1 MRRIVEGLHRFQ
13 TDVFPTKRDLF
24 HKLAESQNP
33 RALFVTCGDSR
44 IVPDLIMQ
52 TSPGEI
58 FICRN
63 AGNIVPPFGD
73 VAGGVS
79 ATIEYAVVAL
89 EIPNIIVCG
98 HSDCGAM
105 KGILYPHT
113 TSTMPMVAHWLRH
126 AEPARY
132 VVEELHRE
140 KSEEEKLEILTRE
153 NILAQLTNLTTHPA
167 VAARLARGTLRIY
180 GWHYDISTGDVM
192 NFDIERNEFVHLEPA
207 DRLPSATPR
216 PRHDVG

>member
-24 HKLAESQNP
+24 RKLAEGQNP
-33 RALFVTCGDSR
+33 RVLFITCGDSR

-52 TSPGEI
+52 TNPGEI

-63 AGNIVPPFGD
+63 AGNIVPPFGE

-113 TSTMPMVAHWLRH
+113 TTAMPMVAHWLKH
-126 AEPARY
+126 AEAARY
-132 VVEELHRE
+132 VVEDLYRDKTED
-140 KSEEEKLEILTRE
+140 EKLEILTRE
-153 NILAQLTNLTTHPA
+153 NILAQITNLTTHPA
-167 VAARLARGTLRIY
+167 VAARLARGTLQIY
-180 GWHYDISTGDVM
+180 GWHYDISTGDVLT
-192 NFDIERNEFVHLEPA
+192 FDGERNEFVHLEPSE
-207 DRLPSATPR
+207 RLPNATPR

>member
-1 MRRIVEGLHRFQ
+1 LHRFQ

-24 HKLAESQNP
+24 RKLADSQNP
-33 RALFVTCGDSR
+33 RALFITCGDSR

-52 TSPGEI
+52 TNPGEL

-63 AGNIVPPFGD
+63 AGNIVPPFGE

-89 EIPNIIVCG
+89 EIPSVIVCG

-113 TSTMPMVAHWLRH
+113 TAAMPMVAHWLRH
-126 AEPARY
+126 AEAARY
-132 VVEELHRE
+132 VVEDLYRDKTED
-140 KSEEEKLEILTRE
+140 EKLEILTRE
-153 NILAQLTNLTTHPA
+153 NILAQITNLTTHPA
-167 VAARLARGTLRIY
+167 VAARLARGTLQIY
-180 GWHYDISTGDVM
+180 GWHYNISTGDVLT
-192 NFDIERNEFVHLEPA
+192 FDGERNEFV
-207 DRLPSATPR
+207 RLVPSERLASATPR

>member
-1 MRRIVEGLHRFQ
+1 MRRIVEGIHRFQ

-24 HKLAESQNP
+24 RKLAESQNP

-52 TSPGEI
+52 TAPGEI
-58 FICRN
+58 FIVRN
-63 AGNIVPPFGD
+63 AGNIVPPFGE

-89 EIPNIIVCG
+89 QIPNIIVCG

-105 KGILYPHT
+105 KGILYPQSI
-113 TSTMPMVAHWLRH
+113 TSMPMVAHWLRH
-126 AEPARY
+126 AEPARC
-132 VVEELHRE
+132 VVEEMYSGL
-140 KSEEEKLEILTRE
+140 SEEEKLEILTRE
-153 NILAQLTNLTTHPA
+153 NVLAQLTNLTTHPS
-167 VAARLARGTLRIY
+167 VAARLARGTLQIY

-192 NFDIERNEFVHLEPA
+192 TFDAERNEFVHLEPGET
-207 DRLPSATPR
+207 LPSATPL
-216 PRHDVG
+216 PRRDVG

>member
-1 MRRIVEGLHRFQ
+1 MRRIVEGLHHFQ
-13 TDVFPTKRDLF
+13 KDVFPTKRDLF
-24 HKLAESQNP
+24 RKLAESQNP

-52 TSPGEI
+52 TNPGEL

-63 AGNIVPPFGD
+63 AGNIVPPFGE

-113 TSTMPMVAHWLRH
+113 TAGMPMVAHWLRH

-132 VVEELHRE
+132 VVEELYRD
-140 KSEEEKLEILTRE
+140 KSEDEKLEILTRE
-153 NILAQLTNLTTHPA
+153 NILAQLNNLTTHPA
-167 VAARLARGTLRIY
+167 VAARLARGTLQIY
-180 GWHYDISTGDVM
+180 GWHYDISTGDVLT
-192 NFDIERNEFVHLEPA
+192 FDGERNEFVHLEPS

>member
-1 MRRIVEGLHRFQ
+1 MRRIVEGLRHFQ

-24 HKLAESQNP
+24 RKLAEGQNP
-33 RALFVTCGDSR
+33 RVLFVTCGDSR

-52 TSPGEI
+52 TNPGEI

-63 AGNIVPPFGD
+63 AGNIVPPFGE

-105 KGILYPHT
+105 KGILYPD
-113 TSTMPMVAHWLRH
+113 STASMPMVAHWLKH
-126 AEPARY
+126 AEAARY
-132 VVEELHRE
+132 VVEDLYPD
-140 KSEEEKLEILTRE
+140 KSEDEKLELLTRE
-153 NILAQLTNLTTHPA
+153 NILAQITNLTTHPA
-167 VAARLARGTLRIY
+167 VAARLARGTLQIY
-180 GWHYDISTGDVM
+180 GWHYDISTGEVLT
-192 NFDIERNEFVHLEPA
+192 FDGERNEFVLLEPSE
-207 DRLPSATPR
+207 RLANATPR